1 MDNNNMENSIGAEI
15 ARLHSMMNHG
25 PLDDLP
31 PLDDP
36 PAVPDPKLTDEANK
50 ATLDSLEVLKKIE
63 MNTAYLRDIVDLLS
77 VNNEHQKE
85 LNDLVQSILAIAKA
99 PDKDEAQSR
108 YRRVMKKIGD
118 FSAIT
123 SATLNVVKLSSL
135 ATTVLQFF
143 MQSH

>member
-1 MDNNNMENSIGAEI
+1 MTDKFDNSFNIMPPFDPIRDFPEMPKFDFKPIKRPDAK
-15 ARLHSMMNHG
+15 LV
-25 PLDDLP
+25 DD
-31 PLDDP
+31 
-36 PAVPDPKLTDEANK
+36 ANK

-99 PDKDEAQSR
+99 PDKDEAQNR

-118 FSAIT
+118 FSAVT
-123 SATLNVVKLSSL
+123 SAALNIVKLSSL

>member
-1 MDNNNMENSIGAEI
+1 MLKSF
-15 ARLHSMMNHG
+15 
-25 PLDDLP
+25 
-31 PLDDP
+31 
-36 PAVPDPKLTDEANK
+36 AVG
-50 ATLDSLEVLKKIE
+50 
-63 MNTAYLRDIVDLLS
+63 MNTAYLKDAVDLLLN
-77 VNNEHQKE
+77 VNNDHQQK
-85 LNDLVQSILAIAKA
+85 LNDLVQSILAIVKA

-123 SATLNVVKLSSL
+123 SATLNIVKLSSL